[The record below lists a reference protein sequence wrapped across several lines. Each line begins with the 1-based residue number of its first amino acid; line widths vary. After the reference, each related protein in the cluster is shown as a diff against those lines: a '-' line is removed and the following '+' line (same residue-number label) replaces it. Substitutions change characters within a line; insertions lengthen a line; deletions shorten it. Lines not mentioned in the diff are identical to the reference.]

1 MKQLINEVERNLKI
15 SKLNQVSESTL
26 MWLGGGEHIILWN
39 LWDNMVQSKKNRI
52 QTLDREIK
60 NEKTM
65 CSRPKK
71 IISKVKVKN
80 WESGTNRRNTTMHRT
95 GN

>member
-1 MKQLINEVERNLKI
+1 
-15 SKLNQVSESTL
+15 
-26 MWLGGGEHIILWN
+26 
-39 LWDNMVQSKKNRI
+39 MVQSKKNRI

-65 CSRPKK
+65 WSRPKK

-80 WESGTNRRNTTMHRT
+80 WESGTNRRNTTMYRT

>member
-1 MKQLINEVERNLKI
+1 
-15 SKLNQVSESTL
+15 
-26 MWLGGGEHIILWN
+26 
-39 LWDNMVQSKKNRI
+39 MVQSKKNRI

-80 WESGTNRRNTTMHRT
+80 WESGTNRRNTTMYRT